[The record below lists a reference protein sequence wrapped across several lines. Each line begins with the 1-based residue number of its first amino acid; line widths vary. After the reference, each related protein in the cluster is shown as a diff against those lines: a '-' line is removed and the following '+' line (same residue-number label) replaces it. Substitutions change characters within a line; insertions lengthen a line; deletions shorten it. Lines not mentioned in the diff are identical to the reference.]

1 MSVREIVGEIQMAM
15 KRGKFFVL
23 CGLGA
28 LWISAWP
35 AAAQS
40 GVELS
45 HGYFHALHAQSQ
57 FSDESRDDLPPL
69 KADAYTPHDTP
80 FDIPTGMSPKKPDG
94 KRRAVTNPSESVAI
108 QPALEQK
115 PDTRV

>member
-1 MSVREIVGEIQMAM
+1 MAM

-35 AAAQS
+35 VAAQS

-45 HGYFHALHAQSQ
+45 HGYFHMLHAQPP

-69 KADAYTPHDTP
+69 KADAYTLHDTP
-80 FDIPTGMSPKKPDG
+80 FDLPIRKLPKRPG
-94 KRRAVTNPSESVAI
+94 GIGRAVTNPLESGGI
-108 QPALEQK
+108 QPAVGPKTKL
-115 PDTRV
+115 

>member
-1 MSVREIVGEIQMAM
+1 MAM

-35 AAAQS
+35 VAAQS

-45 HGYFHALHAQSQ
+45 HGYFHMLHAQSQ

-69 KADAYTPHDTP
+69 KADAYTLHDTP
-80 FDIPTGMSPKKPDG
+80 FDLPIGTLPKRPDG
-94 KRRAVTNPSESVAI
+94 IGRGDD
-108 QPALEQK
+108 K
-115 PDTRV
+115 PI